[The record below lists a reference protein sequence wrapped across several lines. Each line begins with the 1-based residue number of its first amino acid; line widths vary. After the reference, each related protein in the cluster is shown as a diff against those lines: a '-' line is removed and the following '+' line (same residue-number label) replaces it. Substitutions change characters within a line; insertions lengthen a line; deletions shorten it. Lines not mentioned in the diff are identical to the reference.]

1 MAFVQ
6 AAKPVGTKAR
16 CRGASRFRTTTLI
29 VAELACLG
37 YIYSTIDKVELV
49 FFVRYPYGYS
59 SVTVLYTT
67 VEAKD
72 GVWEPPNTR

>member
-1 MAFVQ
+1 M
-6 AAKPVGTKAR
+6 
-16 CRGASRFRTTTLI
+16 
-29 VAELACLG
+29 AELACLG

-49 FFVRYPYGYS
+49 FFGRYPYGYS

-67 VEAKD
+67 MEAKD